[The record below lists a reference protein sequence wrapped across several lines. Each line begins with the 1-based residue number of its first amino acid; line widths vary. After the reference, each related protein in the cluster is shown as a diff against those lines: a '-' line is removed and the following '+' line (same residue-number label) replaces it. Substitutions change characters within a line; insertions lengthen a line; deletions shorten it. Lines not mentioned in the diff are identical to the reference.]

1 MGGAFNM
8 TGGAIKNSVSTSGG
22 AIATQNWGMDSVP
35 HNLVN
40 LSGGEITGCMNDKL
54 VGGLDNTG
62 AAVFVIDGSLTISGA
77 VNIHG
82 NGTDGKT
89 AKGGAIYLTR
99 STIGTE
105 LTMSGGTI
113 QGNAAG
119 EGGGVYVGALCVF
132 TISSG
137 AISGNTAASQ
147 GGGVY
152 VYKSRY
158 VPGAAATFNRNGGT
172 ITGNTPNDVNP

>member
-1 MGGAFNM
+1 
-8 TGGAIKNSVSTSGG
+8 
-22 AIATQNWGMDSVP
+22 
-35 HNLVN
+35 
-40 LSGGEITGCMNDKL
+40 
-54 VGGLDNTG
+54 
-62 AAVFVIDGSLTISGA
+62 
-77 VNIHG
+77 
-82 NGTDGKT
+82 
-89 AKGGAIYLTR
+89 
-99 STIGTE
+99 
-105 LTMSGGTI
+105 MSGGTI

-137 AISGNTAASQ
+137 AISGNTAVSQ

-158 VPGAAATFNRNGGT
+158 APGAAATFNRNGGT